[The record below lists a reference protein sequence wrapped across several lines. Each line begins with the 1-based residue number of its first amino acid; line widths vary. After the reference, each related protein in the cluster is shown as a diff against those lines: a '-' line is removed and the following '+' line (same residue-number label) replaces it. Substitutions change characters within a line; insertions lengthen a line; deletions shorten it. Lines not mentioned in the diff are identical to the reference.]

1 MDATK
6 TTKVW
11 ITPNQYLMLAIS
23 AFIMLTGNLSFYQKV
38 TEVYPWAQGNAPFLI
53 SLFLLFTAATAFLLN
68 VLTYRTSSRWVLAV
82 FLVASSAAAYF
93 MDKYGTVIDYEMLI
107 NLLQTNVSEA
117 GDLLNLN
124 MLLRIVCFGLIP
136 AILVIRHKSEVLSH
150 KQELRSKVFTAVT
163 LLVIMGACIAPFT
176 SQYASFFRAHKSIR
190 FYANPSY
197 FTYSLV
203 RLIDNQLA
211 EIDAGPPKAVATD
224 TQLNEPDEMA
234 NHNELILLVVGETAR
249 ADRFSLNGYN
259 RLTNPLLEKEN
270 IVSLSQVTSCGTST
284 AVSVPCMFSNI
295 KMNDFSIQKASKL
308 ENVLDVLK
316 REGVEVLWRDN
327 NSDSKGVALRVDYED
342 YRNPKNN
349 PVCDEECRDVGMI
362 EGLEAYV
369 KARQGKDILIV
380 LHQMGN
386 HGPAYFKRYPNEF
399 EKFTPVCKTNEL
411 SKCTQ
416 QEIDNAYDNAI
427 LYTDYFL
434 SKVIG
439 FLKKHDKSHETA
451 MLYVSDHG
459 ESLGEYGM
467 YLHGA
472 PRAFA
477 PKVQTHV
484 ASVVW
489 MGNQFDYNIK
499 DLKPYAQKALS
510 HEDLFCTLLLGYEM
524 NTADC
529 FKERQII
536 TKHHADAPN
545 SQYSE
550 ATSKK
555 QVAVD

>member
-6 TTKVW
+6 PKKVW
-11 ITPNQYLMLAIS
+11 LTPNQYLMLAVS
-23 AFIMLTGNLSFYQKV
+23 AFIMLTGNFSFYHKV
-38 TEVYPWAQGNAPFLI
+38 TEVYPWADGNAPFLI
-53 SLFLLFTAATAFLLN
+53 SLLILFTAVTAFLLN
-68 VLTYRTSSRWVLAV
+68 LLTYRKANRWVLAV

-117 GDLLNLN
+117 GDLFNIN
-124 MLLRIVCFGLIP
+124 MALRLVLLGLLP
-136 AILVIRHKSEVLSH
+136 AVLVIKYRPITLSH
-150 KQELRSKVFTAVT
+150 TLELRSKVLTAVAL
-163 LLVIMGACIAPFT
+163 LLVMGSCIAPFT
-176 SQYASFFRAHKSIR
+176 SQYASFFRAHKTLR
-190 FYANPSY
+190 FYANPTY

-203 RLIDNQLA
+203 RLIDVQLKDI
-211 EIDAGPPKAVATD
+211 ESGPPEAVATN
-224 TQLNEPDEMA
+224 TQLNEPE
-234 NHNELILLVVGETAR
+234 NSVEHKELIVMVVGETAR
-249 ADRFSLNGYN
+249 ADRFSLNGYH
-259 RLTNPLLEKEN
+259 RPTNPLLEKES
-270 IVSLSQVTSCGTST
+270 IVSLKNVTSCGTST

-295 KMNDFSIQKASKL
+295 KMSDFSIQKASKL

-316 REGVEVLWRDN
+316 RKGVEILWRDN
-327 NSDSKGVALRVDYED
+327 NSDSKGVALRVDYQD

-349 PVCDEECRDVGMI
+349 PVCDEECRDEGMI
-362 EGLEAYV
+362 QGLEEYV

-386 HGPAYFKRYPNEF
+386 HGPAYYKRYPKEF

-411 SKCTQ
+411 SKCSQ

-434 SKVIG
+434 SKVIQ

-489 MGNQFDYNIK
+489 VGSQFDYSLN
-499 DLKPYAQKALS
+499 DLKPYADKAFS
-510 HEDLFCTLLLGYEM
+510 HEDLFCTLLLAYEM
-524 NTADC
+524 DADECIKSRQLTAKYHTDTPGSE
-529 FKERQII
+529 FSAAPAKRQ
-536 TKHHADAPN
+536 
-545 SQYSE
+545 
-550 ATSKK
+550 
-555 QVAVD
+555 VLVD